1 MKILVQTVSQAKIFI
16 DGNLVSKIGQGLLLL
31 VGIETKDQGQE
42 KKMAEKILKLRIFE
56 DKNIKM
62 NLSVLDING
71 EILVV
76 PQFTLIA
83 DTSVN
88 RPYFGNAANPEIS
101 KPIFNH
107 LLLELKKSKL
117 KVESGV
123 FGAKMKVE
131 LTNDGPVTIIL
142 E

>member
-1 MKILVQTVSQAKIFI
+1 MKVVVQRVSQAKVLI
-16 DGNLVSKIGQGLLLL
+16 DKNPVAQIGRGLLLL
-31 VGIETKDQGQE
+31 VGIENKDQAQE
-42 KKMAEKILKLRIFE
+42 KKMADKILKLRIFE

-62 NLSVLDING
+62 NLSVLDIKG

-83 DTSVN
+83 DTSAN

-101 KPIFNH
+101 QPIFNQ

-117 KVESGV
+117 RVESGV

-131 LTNDGPVTIIL
+131 LINSGPVTIIL